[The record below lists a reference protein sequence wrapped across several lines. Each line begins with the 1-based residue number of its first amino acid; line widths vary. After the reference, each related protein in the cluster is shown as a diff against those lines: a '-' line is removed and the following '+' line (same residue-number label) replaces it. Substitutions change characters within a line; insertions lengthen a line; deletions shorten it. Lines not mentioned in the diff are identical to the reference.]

1 MNKKKIIKILLP
13 SLILVVALLL
23 RVLWLEQSPP
33 SVNWDEAALGYNAY
47 SLLKTGADEY
57 GRKWPLTL
65 RSFDDYKGA
74 IYSYLAMPFIALG
87 GLKATMVRLPSVLA
101 GTGLV
106 LLAFLLGKKLFNRKA
121 GLGAMVAMAVSP
133 VMILLSR
140 TAFEANLA
148 LCLLMTGVYLTIRE
162 KDKRKLLIGYLLL
175 VISMYTY
182 HTEKIVAPL
191 VILISLIEVYR
202 REGRQEAVKL
212 AIWPAIV
219 GLPLVIN
226 LVWGGGSSRLIHT
239 SIAKLW
245 PFYPDY
251 GWKHWLALPYYL
263 GIELWGRVAAMFS
276 PATLFV
282 RGSSEPG
289 QRLIETGILLLSL
302 ALPWLIGWYEV
313 IRKKNKEVL
322 RLMAVWLVITLISWN
337 WFSLIRGL
345 PAIFWHCLVIG
356 VGIDKLIKKRKL
368 LTIVLAGALVLET
381 VQTTNAAWMSLPAY
395 QDGDYQAGVEAMV
408 EEVMKVEDKY
418 DRIVIDSPQAQ
429 TYIFFLFYSKFDP
442 AEEQRLSSQLS
453 EEELKEHTRLGKFE
467 FRQTAWLSDSQ
478 EPGLI
483 VTNSINVSDEKIG
496 QIEAAKLI
504 GKTINKFGDEQYRLI
519 EIN

>member
-1 MNKKKIIKILLP
+1 MNKKIRRLILP
-13 SLILVVALLL
+13 SLILVVGLLL

-33 SVNWDEAALGYNAY
+33 SVNWDEAALGYNSY

-57 GRKWPLTL
+57 GRRWPLTL

-74 IYSYLAMPFIALG
+74 IYSYLTIPFISLG
-87 GLKATMVRLPSVLA
+87 GLRAATVRLPSVLA
-101 GTGLV
+101 GTGLI
-106 LLAFLLGKKLFNRKA
+106 LMAFLLGKKLFNRKV
-121 GLGAMVAMAVSP
+121 GLGAMVAAAVSP

-148 LCLLMTGVYLTIRE
+148 LMLLMTGVYLVTKE
-162 KDKRKLLIGYLLL
+162 KDKRKLIIGYILL
-175 VISMYTY
+175 VVSMYTY

-191 VILISLIEVYR
+191 VILMSLIEVYK
-202 REGRQEAVKL
+202 REGKEEAAKL
-212 AIWPAIV
+212 AIWPALV

-226 LVWGGGSSRLIHT
+226 LLWGGGSSRLIHT

-245 PFYPDY
+245 PFYPSY
-251 GWKHWLALPYYL
+251 GWENWLALPYYL

-289 QRLIETGILLLSL
+289 QRLIETGILPLGL
-302 ALPWLIGWYEV
+302 ALPWLVGWYEV

-322 RLMAVWLVITLISWN
+322 RLMAIWLVITLISWN

-356 VGIDKLIKKRKL
+356 VGIERLIKKKKV
-368 LTIVLAGALVLET
+368 LTLILAGALLLET
-381 VQTTNAAWMSLPAY
+381 VQTTNANWMSLPAY
-395 QDGDYQAGVEAMV
+395 QSGDYQGGMEAMV
-408 EEVMKVEDKY
+408 KEVMKVEDKY
-418 DRIVIDSPQAQ
+418 DRVVIDSPQAQ
-429 TYIFFLFYSKFDP
+429 TYIFFLFYSQFDP
-442 AEEQRLSSQLS
+442 VEEQRLSSQLS

-478 EPGLI
+478 KPGLI
-483 VTNSINVSDEKIG
+483 VTNSINVSDEKIE
-496 QIEAAKLI
+496 QIESAKLI
-504 GKTINKFGDEQYRLI
+504 GKTVNNFGDEQYRLI